1 MNHATKISRTD
12 KTAQDYGTDYALSQ
26 SGRVFQLDE
35 KTKRSGRTVKGQE
48 KICTANN
55 APDAFLNSRF
65 YTRLLESTVVADCN
79 KDKMEKDFY
88 KSLSI
93 ISEKFGISP
102 IATDDIPYPSNIS
115 VSLADL
121 KKQLKKIT
129 NDWREVRLIHDNG
142 STYFA
147 KENRF
152 DTDMTLFYIPVIPL
166 YTILQRKES
175 EKAGLLLLSVYAYLY
190 HILKIPYYRNEG
202 CYLNSLYEILEE
214 WAENEGAEKRTL
226 RQLKEAKD
234 IGDLVKGFLSNAE
247 HLKCFGKRVR
257 TFKPKSAFDRSS
269 LLLAERFYAIYRKY
283 RKTSIDRN
291 YHPMIYREE
300 IEDGRA
306 VMLDDYVSFCAS
318 VKGELFNELFQT
330 ANDEL
335 QEYSSIDEPVIFVPF
350 HSTEET
356 AESFDFE
363 RDVFGRLNDLI
374 ILWQESQF

>member
-1 MNHATKISRTD
+1 MNHATKISLTD
-12 KTAQDYGTDYALSQ
+12 KTTQDNGTDYTLSQ
-26 SGRVFQLDE
+26 SGRVLKLDE
-35 KTKRSGRTVKGQE
+35 KTQRSGRTVKRQE
-48 KICTANN
+48 KISTANN

-65 YTRLLESTVVADCN
+65 HTRLLESTMVADCN
-79 KDKMEKDFY
+79 KNKMEKDFY

-129 NDWREVRLIHDNG
+129 NDWREVRLIQDNG
-142 STYFA
+142 SMYFA

-152 DTDMTLFYIPVIPL
+152 DTDMTLYYIPVIPL
-166 YTILQRKES
+166 YTILHKKET

-190 HILKIPYYRNEG
+190 QILKIPYYRNEG
-202 CYLNSLYEILEE
+202 CYLNNLYEILEE
-214 WAENEGAEKRTL
+214 WAENDGAGKRTF
-226 RQLKEAKD
+226 RQIEDAKL
-234 IGDLVKGFLSNAE
+234 IGDYIQELIGNPE

-257 TFKPKSAFDRSS
+257 TFKTKSAFDRSS

-335 QEYSSIDEPVIFVPF
+335 QEYSSIDEPVIFAPY
-350 HSTEET
+350 HSTEKT
-356 AESFDFE
+356 PDNFDFE
-363 RDVFGRLNDLI
+363 TDVFGRLNDLI
-374 ILWQESQF
+374 ILWQETQF

>member
-1 MNHATKISRTD
+1 M
-12 KTAQDYGTDYALSQ
+12 
-26 SGRVFQLDE
+26 
-35 KTKRSGRTVKGQE
+35 
-48 KICTANN
+48 
-55 APDAFLNSRF
+55 
-65 YTRLLESTVVADCN
+65 
-79 KDKMEKDFY
+79 
-88 KSLSI
+88 
-93 ISEKFGISP
+93 
-102 IATDDIPYPSNIS
+102 
-115 VSLADL
+115 
-121 KKQLKKIT
+121 
-129 NDWREVRLIHDNG
+129 IHDNG

-166 YTILQRKES
+166 YTILQKKET
-175 EKAGLLLLSVYAYLY
+175 ENVGLLLLSVYAYLY
-190 HILKIPYYRNEG
+190 QILKIPYYRNEG

-214 WAENEGAEKRTL
+214 WAENDGAEKRTL
-226 RQLKEAKD
+226 RQLKEAKE
-234 IGDLVKGFLSNAE
+234 IGDLIKGLLSNPE